1 MKILLI
7 DFKYKLNKVDDAE
20 ECDATKAI
28 FLFPCPVQKE
38 KSNEKR

>member
-28 FLFPCPVQKE
+28 FLFPVQKE